1 MKRLFIAVGLPDE
14 TKAALT
20 GLQQVLRPYFI
31 EATWVRPEGLHLTLK
46 FLGDTPEDRIPTIQD
61 ACGRAVRP
69 FSAFS
74 MELKGVGVFPD
85 WRRPRVLWVGV
96 QTAVET
102 LGALQ
107 AAVERAVEPLGY
119 PPETRPFIP
128 HLTLARVKRS
138 HPAVLQKLRERE
150 KTALEGSY
158 GVIWVRQVTLFE
170 SRLHPQGAVYTPLAH
185 FPLGWGG

>member
-1 MKRLFIAVGLPDE
+1 MKRLFIAVELPDDVK
-14 TKAALT
+14 TALT
-20 GLQQVLRPYFI
+20 GLQRVLRPYFV

-46 FLGDTPEDRIPTIQD
+46 FLGDTPEDRIPMIRD
-61 ACGRAVRP
+61 ACERAVRP

-74 MELKGVGVFPD
+74 MELRGIGVFPD

-119 PPETRPFIP
+119 PPETRPFVP
-128 HLTLARVKRS
+128 HLTLARIKQS
-138 HPAVLQKLRERE
+138 HPAALQKLRERE
-150 KTALEGSY
+150 KPALERSY
-158 GVIWVRQVTLFE
+158 GIVWVRQVTLFE
-170 SRLHPQGAVYTPLAH
+170 SRLHPQGAIYTPLAH
-185 FPLGWGG
+185 FLLGS